1 MVDTINP
8 NTGQPDGAV
17 NNKQP
22 LQASTP
28 ESRFFGG
35 FDQPN
40 ETKINLAESS
50 APTQPQM
57 PTPQVVA
64 DTQPVADVAPLQ
76 PAEVKH
82 TSYVNTANMINWRGI
97 LVIAAI
103 GLLATVI
110 VGMIIYFAVGASN
123 QSKLEEQ
130 QVELDIIKAEIVT
143 LSETPMPLELPPIEK
158 PTSTSA
164 DEETMPVV
172 EAPVVTPTPVV
183 IPQEQNPVKTEE
195 NTQNLAG

>member
-1 MVDTINP
+1 
-8 NTGQPDGAV
+8 
-17 NNKQP
+17 
-22 LQASTP
+22 
-28 ESRFFGG
+28 
-35 FDQPN
+35 
-40 ETKINLAESS
+40 
-50 APTQPQM
+50 M